1 MGQVENTLEID
12 ESSLSSRQGK
22 LQGMTEVL
30 EMTEMTLFQRRQ
42 NDRMTLTQTAHPEYH
57 GSIT

>member
-22 LQGMTEVL
+22 LQGMTEVE

-42 NDRMTLTQTAHPEYH
+42 NDRMTLTQTAHLEYH